1 MQHGEGT
8 NGENIYEKV
17 KVTEDIVRMSNIV
30 LARVL
35 EEGENE
41 VSNYLKS

>member
-8 NGENIYEKV
+8 NGENIYGKV

-41 VSNYLKS
+41 VSNYLTS